1 MSNRQIYI
9 TRQDHQR
16 LTLMLE
22 EALAGKHRDAAF
34 LKELARELTIA
45 EVVDPKSVPAD
56 VVTMNSRVVVKDV
69 ENGENSEYTLVFPE
83 QADVAQGRL
92 SVVSPIG
99 TAILGYSKGDT
110 ITWQTPGGPRQIKIT
125 DIPYQPEAAGDYH
138 L

>member
-1 MSNRQIYI
+1 MSNRRIFI
-9 TRQDHQR
+9 TRRDRER
-16 LTLMLE
+16 LTLMLD

-34 LKELARELTIA
+34 LKELARELAVA
-45 EVVDPKSVPAD
+45 ETVDSKAVPAD

-69 ENGENSEYTLVFPE
+69 ESGETSKYTLVFPE
-83 QADVAQGRL
+83 QADVEQGRL

-110 ITWQTPGGPRQIKIT
+110 ITWQTPGGPRQIQIA
-125 DIPYQPEAAGDYH
+125 DVPYQPEAAGNFH

>member
-1 MSNRQIYI
+1 MTNRKIFI
-9 TRQDHQR
+9 TQHDRER
-16 LTLMLE
+16 LTFMLD
-22 EALAGKHRDAAF
+22 EALAGQHRDAAS
-34 LKELARELTIA
+34 LKELARELAIA
-45 EVVDPKSVPAD
+45 ETVDSKAVPAD

-69 ENGENSEYTLVFPE
+69 ASGETSEYTLVFPE

-99 TAILGYSKGDT
+99 TAILGYAKGDA
-110 ITWQTPGGPRQIKIT
+110 ITWQTPGGPRQIRIV